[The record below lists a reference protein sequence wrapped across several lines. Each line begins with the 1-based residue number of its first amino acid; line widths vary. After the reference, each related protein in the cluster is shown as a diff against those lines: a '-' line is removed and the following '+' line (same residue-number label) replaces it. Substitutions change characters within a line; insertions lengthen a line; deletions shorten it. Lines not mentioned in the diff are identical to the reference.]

1 MESEL
6 SNTVTVVGNY
16 NSVPTSITSK
26 VLIVTMLNGLSV
38 IKTADKL
45 VWSDGDLTY
54 TIKVINQT
62 DESYTSPVITDVL
75 DNTLIYFVNDSVT
88 IDGQATQNYSFDT
101 SSSTLTVT
109 LPDIESKGEKTVTF
123 KVTKKS

>member
-75 DNTLIYFVNDSVT
+75 DNTLIDFVSDSVT

-101 SSSTLTVT
+101 SSSTLTIT

>member
-75 DNTLIYFVNDSVT
+75 DNTLIDFVNDSVT

>member
-75 DNTLIYFVNDSVT
+75 DNTLIDFVNDSVT
-88 IDGQATQNYSFDT
+88 IDGQTTQNYSFDT

>member
-38 IKTADKL
+38 IKTANKL

-75 DNTLIYFVNDSVT
+75 DNSLIDFVNDSVT
-88 IDGQATQNYSFDT
+88 IDGQTTQNYSFDT
-101 SSSTLTVT
+101 NSSTLTVT